1 MATEHIKLNTVVKQ
15 LATTNGTALYT
26 VPSSKKGMVKTI
38 VLHNT
43 ASVSKTAEIFFD
55 GTTDSDRMLNVEL
68 GAGETFEYSVGHMLP
83 LAVGDTINGRE
94 AATGSVVNCFIF
106 GAQEDV

>member
-1 MATEHIKLNTVVKQ
+1 MATEHIKLNTVGQ

-55 GTTDSDRMLNVEL
+55 GTADSDRILNVEL